1 MARTMLCENN
11 LPKYFWGEA
20 INTSCYVIN
29 RVSIRPMLSNTPY
42 ELYKGRKPNI
52 SHLRSFGC
60 KCFILNNGKHPIGK
74 MDAKSDETI
83 FMGYALNSK
92 AYRVFNKTSL
102 IVEESIHII
111 FDETNVAPRKGVIA
125 NDDANFKD

>member
-11 LPKYFWGEA
+11 LPKYFWEEA

-29 RVSIRPMLSNTPY
+29 KILIRPILSKTPY

-74 MDAKSDETI
+74 MDAKSDEAI

-92 AYRVFNKTSL
+92 AYKVFK
-102 IVEESIHII
+102 
-111 FDETNVAPRKGVIA
+111 
-125 NDDANFKD
+125 